1 MTARLANAI
10 RLSVFPDGRTIVRH
24 GMTGA
29 VRPKARNQVEKVEV
43 VGAEGFELST
53 YGTQNRRA
61 TRLRYA
67 PTAVILPC
75 RHTEACHS
83 AEK

>member
-1 MTARLANAI
+1 MICKSITRL
-10 RLSVFPDGRTIVRH
+10 
-24 GMTGA
+24 
-29 VRPKARNQVEKVEV
+29 KKV

-67 PTAVILPC
+67 PTERGLSEC
-75 RHTEACHS
+75 RCG
-83 AEK
+83 

>member
-1 MTARLANAI
+1 M
-10 RLSVFPDGRTIVRH
+10 
-24 GMTGA
+24 
-29 VRPKARNQVEKVEV
+29 

-67 PTAVILPC
+67 PTVAADRRKP
-75 RHTEACHS
+75 
-83 AEK
+83 AERKAPIPPRKEKLRCFGQSPDGGAQHLR

>member
-1 MTARLANAI
+1 MANF
-10 RLSVFPDGRTIVRH
+10 SNGK
-24 GMTGA
+24 M
-29 VRPKARNQVEKVEV
+29 

-67 PTAVILPC
+67 PTVASIQGFFQ
-75 RHTEACHS
+75 E
-83 AEK
+83 EKGPFQGQGHFASL

>member
-1 MTARLANAI
+1 M
-10 RLSVFPDGRTIVRH
+10 
-24 GMTGA
+24 
-29 VRPKARNQVEKVEV
+29 EV

-67 PTAVILPC
+67 PTAGCLQPAWIARMGKSDV
-75 RHTEACHS
+75 A
-83 AEK
+83 AGQAA

>member
-1 MTARLANAI
+1 MVTLIQVASDWQMTSLFR
-10 RLSVFPDGRTIVRH
+10 
-24 GMTGA
+24 
-29 VRPKARNQVEKVEV
+29 KV

-67 PTAVILPC
+67 PTDAPL
-75 RHTEACHS
+75 AGG
-83 AEK
+83 AANEKPYSSQGQAALS

>member
-1 MTARLANAI
+1 M
-10 RLSVFPDGRTIVRH
+10 
-24 GMTGA
+24 
-29 VRPKARNQVEKVEV
+29 

-67 PTAVILPC
+67 PTAVPLAGSD
-75 RHTEACHS
+75 RN
-83 AEK
+83 EKP

>member
-1 MTARLANAI
+1 M
-10 RLSVFPDGRTIVRH
+10 
-24 GMTGA
+24 
-29 VRPKARNQVEKVEV
+29 

-67 PTAVILPC
+67 PTVFVRVP
-75 RHTEACHS
+75 
-83 AEK
+83 

>member
-1 MTARLANAI
+1 MTARHVNAI
-10 RLSVFPDGRTIVRH
+10 RLSLFPDRRTVGRH

-67 PTAVILPC
+67 PTVAPLPG
-75 RHTEACHS
+75 ANGN
-83 AEK
+83 EKP

>member
-1 MTARLANAI
+1 M
-10 RLSVFPDGRTIVRH
+10 
-24 GMTGA
+24 
-29 VRPKARNQVEKVEV
+29 

-67 PTAVILPC
+67 PTGALLPKIAGKGKRLVAGPGSLFC
-75 RHTEACHS
+75 GNGGMTHLRALCDAQPLGHS
-83 AEK
+83 GIDL

>member
-1 MTARLANAI
+1 MQGQRSNEI
-10 RLSVFPDGRTIVRH
+10 IGKRRS
-24 GMTGA
+24 
-29 VRPKARNQVEKVEV
+29 EV

-67 PTAVILPC
+67 PTYFVRVP
-75 RHTEACHS
+75 
-83 AEK
+83 

>member
-1 MTARLANAI
+1 
-10 RLSVFPDGRTIVRH
+10 
-24 GMTGA
+24 
-29 VRPKARNQVEKVEV
+29 V

-67 PTAVILPC
+67 PTTDHLAGNFGIEKPYCSQGQTAVVERI
-75 RHTEACHS
+75 AG
-83 AEK
+83 

>member
-1 MTARLANAI
+1 MDWA
-10 RLSVFPDGRTIVRH
+10 FPDRIWPTFRP
-24 GMTGA
+24 GA
-29 VRPKARNQVEKVEV
+29 NSFEGIWQNFSKSLAPGAGKRRKV

-67 PTAVILPC
+67 PTKDPIKGNQ
-75 RHTEACHS
+75 RI
-83 AEK
+83 EKP